1 MKKPKS
7 IKSIKS
13 ILRVGSGVIALAG
26 ACALVSVPAV
36 AEDKPAI
43 EVVTHAGAGGGTDVN
58 SRMMM
63 LRARRTLKQDMVVV
77 NKRGG
82 GGAAAMNY
90 FITRPADGNTILT
103 FTVGHAIT
111 MAMGKTKLKVED
123 MAPIARGTNDPQIL
137 MVNCKTSPYKTP
149 EDFVAGMKNGDKLK
163 FGGTHTGTIDHIT
176 VYLWAKRLG
185 VAMPTYIPFKG
196 GGELATQLVA
206 GAVDVGTLNLSEAAA
221 PVEAGDICPLVI
233 LADSGMAPIPAAK
246 TAKELGIDL
255 VLSTTRGFVTHAGVD
270 PARRAELEAGIAKA
284 MEHSM
289 YQAYLANSGLDSTSP
304 QPSGP
309 WGEQIK
315 SMVGEFGPALKEMGL
330 VK

>member
-1 MKKPKS
+1 M
-7 IKSIKS
+7 IKSKT
-13 ILRVGSGVIALAG
+13 LFKVGTGLAAIVSAIAFTTSPTLA
-26 ACALVSVPAV
+26 SK
-36 AEDKPAI
+36 KPAI

-63 LRARRTLKQDMVVV
+63 LRSRRTLKQDMVVV

-90 FITRPADGNTILT
+90 FMTRPADGNTILT

-123 MAPIARGTNDPQIL
+123 MAPISRGTNDPQIL
-137 MVNCKTSPYKTP
+137 MVNCKKSPYKTP
-149 EDFVAGMKNGDKLK
+149 EDFVAGMKKGDKIT

-176 VYLWAKRLG
+176 VFLWAKRLG
-185 VAMPTYIPFKG
+185 QKMPKYIAYKG
-196 GGELATQLVA
+196 GGELATRLVA
-206 GAVDVGTLNLSEAAA
+206 GEVDVGTLNLSEAAA

-233 LADSGMAPIPAAK
+233 LAENGMAPIPKAK

-270 PARRAELEAGIAKA
+270 EARVTEMEKGIQKA
-284 MEHSM
+284 MKHSM
-289 YQAYLANSGLDSTSP
+289 YQAYLSNSGLDSTSP

-309 WGEQIK
+309 WGKQIAF
-315 SMVGEFGPALKEMGL
+315 MVGEFGPALKEMGL
-330 VK
+330 LK

>member
-1 MKKPKS
+1 M
-7 IKSIKS
+7 IKSKT
-13 ILRVGSGVIALAG
+13 LFKVGTGLAAIVSAVAFTSAPALA
-26 ACALVSVPAV
+26 AK
-36 AEDKPAI
+36 KPAI

-63 LRARRTLKQDMVVV
+63 LRSRRVLKQDMVVV

-90 FITRPADGNTILT
+90 FMTRPADGNTILT

-149 EDFVAGMKNGDKLK
+149 EAFVAGMKKGDKIA

-176 VYLWAKRLG
+176 AYLFAKKLG
-185 VAMPTYIPFKG
+185 QPMPKYIPFKG
-196 GGELATQLVA
+196 GGELATQVVA
-206 GAVDVGTLNLSEAAA
+206 GAVDVGVLNLSEAGG
-221 PVEAGDICPLVI
+221 PIDAGDLCPLVI
-233 LADSGMAPIPAAK
+233 LGDNAMAPIPKAK
-246 TAKELGIDL
+246 TAKSMGIDL
-255 VLSTTRGFVTHAGVD
+255 VLSTTRGFVTHAGAD
-270 PARRAELEAGIAKA
+270 KARVAELEAGLSKA
-284 MEHSM
+284 MKHSM
-289 YQAYLANSGLDSTSP
+289 YQAYLANSGLDNTSP

-309 WGEQIK
+309 WGKQIK
-315 SMVGEFGPALKEMGL
+315 FIVSEFGPALKEMGL
-330 VK
+330 IK

>member
-1 MKKPKS
+1 MKKKHFHKS
-7 IKSIKS
+7 TLARI
-13 ILRVGSGVIALAG
+13 VAAAATALM
-26 ACALVSVPAV
+26 VSASTLA
-36 AEDKPAI
+36 AELPPI

-90 FITRPADGNTILT
+90 FLSRPADGNTILT

-111 MAMGKTKLKVED
+111 MAKGKTKLKVED
-123 MAPIARGTNDPQIL
+123 MAPLARGTNDPQIL

-149 EDFVAGMKNGDKLK
+149 EAFVAGMKNGDKLK
-163 FGGTHTGTIDHIT
+163 FGGTQTGTIDHIT
-176 VYLWAKRLG
+176 VYLWSKRLG
-185 VAMPTYIPFKG
+185 VKMPIYIPFKG

-233 LADSGMAPIPAAK
+233 LANKGMAPIPKAK

-270 PARRAELEAGIAKA
+270 PARREALEKGILKA
-284 MEHSM
+284 MQHSM
-289 YQAYLANSGLDSTSP
+289 YQAYLTNSGLDSTSP

-315 SMVGEFGPALKEMGL
+315 AMVGEFGPALKEMGL